1 MQAISRMLPLT
12 YASQALRKVMVLGAA
27 IPAISTEL
35 TVLIVFGT
43 VMTAIAVPV
52 FRRMMTR

>member
-1 MQAISRMLPLT
+1 
-12 YASQALRKVMVLGAA
+12 MVLGAD

-35 TVLIVFGT
+35 IILIVFGT